1 MVKLNTQT
9 RYSPIT
15 AIVKNAGQLVTMNLP
30 GHLGPRRGKE
40 MSSLGIIKDGAVAIA
55 GTRIF
60 AVDQTA
66 KLIKKLKI
74 GKHTEII
81 DAEGRLVTP
90 GLVDPHCHPVFGGNR
105 ANEFEM
111 RLAGKDYLE
120 IAKAGGGIKSTVRAT
135 RKASPQQLYERGR
148 KVVDKMLESGVTT
161 IEGKSGYGL
170 NTQAEIKILK
180 VLNQLGQDTK
190 ASIVTTFL
198 GAHEIPEEFE
208 HNPDDYVA
216 LICGEMIP
224 TVASLGLAEFCD
236 IFCEKGVFS
245 PKQSRIV
252 MQTAQAFGLKLK
264 IHADQLHSTG
274 GAELAAEFGAVSAD
288 HLDCVAQEGI
298 HLMKKAGVIAVL
310 LPGSVFVLDSKRR
323 APARQMIEYGLP
335 VALGTDFNPGS
346 SPILSLP
353 LTMSLACIL
362 FKMTPAE
369 SLCAATIN
377 AAYAI
382 DRGDK
387 CGSLTPGKMADLVIW
402 DADDYRE
409 IPYWIGQNLAK
420 TVIKNGKRI

>member
-148 KVVDKMLESGVTT
+148 KLS
-161 IEGKSGYGL
+161 IRCL
-170 NTQAEIKILK
+170 N
-180 VLNQLGQDTK
+180 
-190 ASIVTTFL
+190 
-198 GAHEIPEEFE
+198 
-208 HNPDDYVA
+208 
-216 LICGEMIP
+216 
-224 TVASLGLAEFCD
+224 
-236 IFCEKGVFS
+236 
-245 PKQSRIV
+245 
-252 MQTAQAFGLKLK
+252 
-264 IHADQLHSTG
+264 
-274 GAELAAEFGAVSAD
+274 
-288 HLDCVAQEGI
+288 
-298 HLMKKAGVIAVL
+298 
-310 LPGSVFVLDSKRR
+310 
-323 APARQMIEYGLP
+323 
-335 VALGTDFNPGS
+335 
-346 SPILSLP
+346 
-353 LTMSLACIL
+353 
-362 FKMTPAE
+362 
-369 SLCAATIN
+369 
-377 AAYAI
+377 
-382 DRGDK
+382 
-387 CGSLTPGKMADLVIW
+387 
-402 DADDYRE
+402 RE
-409 IPYWIGQNLAK
+409 
-420 TVIKNGKRI
+420 

>member
-1 MVKLNTQT
+1 MKAQKLSVTT
-9 RYSPIT
+9 
-15 AIVKNAGQLVTMNLP
+15 IVKNAGQLVTMHIP
-30 GHLGPRRGKE
+30 GHLGPRHGRE
-40 MSSLGIIKDGAVAIA
+40 MAEPGIIKNGAVAFSGA
-55 GTRIF
+55 RIIG
-60 AVDQTA
+60 VDQTA
-66 KLIKKLKI
+66 KLLKKIKPSKNTKV
-74 GKHTEII
+74 I

-120 IAKAGGGIKSTVRAT
+120 IAQAGGGIKSTVKAT
-135 RKASPQQLYERGR
+135 RKASPQQLYING
-148 KVVDKMLESGVTT
+148 KKAVDKMLAGGTTT

-170 NTQAEIKILK
+170 NTLTEVKILK
-180 VLNQLGQDTK
+180 ALEQIGKESPAT
-190 ASIVTTFL
+190 IVQTFL

-208 HNPDDYVA
+208 NHPDDYVA
-216 LICGEMIP
+216 LVCGEMIP
-224 TVASLGLAEFCD
+224 TVASQGLAEFCD

-245 PKQSRIV
+245 PRQTRV
-252 MQTAQAFGLKLK
+252 VLQTAQAFGLKLK

-288 HLDCVAQEGI
+288 HLDCVGQEGI

-310 LPGSVFVLDSKRR
+310 LPGSVLVLDIKRR

-335 VALGTDFNPGS
+335 VAIGTDFNPGS
-346 SPILSLP
+346 SPIQSMP

-387 CGSLTPGKMADLVIW
+387 YGSLTQGKMGDLVIW
-402 DADDYRE
+402 DVEDYRE
-409 IPYWIGQNLAK
+409 IPYWVGQNLAN
-420 TVIKNGKRI
+420 TVIKSGKQVTP

>member
-1 MVKLNTQT
+1 MKTQKLPVTT
-9 RYSPIT
+9 
-15 AIVKNAGQLVTMNLP
+15 IVKNAGQLVTMHIP
-30 GHLGPRRGKE
+30 GHLGPRHGQE
-40 MSSLGIIKDGAVAIA
+40 MAELGIIKNGAVAFS
-55 GTRIF
+55 GVRIIG
-60 AVDQTA
+60 VDQTA
-66 KLIKKLKI
+66 KLLKKIKPFKNTK
-74 GKHTEII
+74 II

-120 IAKAGGGIKSTVRAT
+120 IAKAGGGIKSTVKAT
-135 RKASPQQLYERGR
+135 RKASPQQLYIDG
-148 KVVDKMLESGVTT
+148 KKAVDKMLAGGTTT

-170 NTQAEIKILK
+170 NTLTEVKILK
-180 VLNQLGQDTK
+180 ALEQINKESPAT
-190 ASIVTTFL
+190 IVQTFL

-208 HNPDDYVA
+208 NHPDDYVA
-216 LICGEMIP
+216 LVCGEMIP
-224 TVASLGLAEFCD
+224 TVASQGLAEFCD

-245 PKQSRIV
+245 PRQTRV
-252 MQTAQAFGLKLK
+252 VLQTAQAFGLKLK

-310 LPGSVFVLDSKRR
+310 LPGSVLVLDLKRR

-335 VALGTDFNPGS
+335 VAIGTDFNPGS
-346 SPILSLP
+346 SPIQSMP

-362 FKMTPAE
+362 FKMSPAE

-387 CGSLTPGKMADLVIW
+387 YGSLTQGKMGDLVIW
-402 DADDYRE
+402 DAEDYRE
-409 IPYWIGQNLAK
+409 IPYWVGQNLAK
-420 TVIKNGKRI
+420 TVIKGGKQVTL